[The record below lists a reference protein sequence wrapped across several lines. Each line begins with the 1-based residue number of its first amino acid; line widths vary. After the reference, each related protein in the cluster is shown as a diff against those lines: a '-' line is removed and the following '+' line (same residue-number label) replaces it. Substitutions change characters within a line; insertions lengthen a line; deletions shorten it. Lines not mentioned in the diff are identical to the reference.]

1 MQRVAQRTEFI
12 GEIQKVN
19 NPLTKH
25 TDPESEKLYQLTK
38 NKMPYGLVPHAEQHG
53 VRIGLDISAVV
64 FAIRLTKIKVKKI
77 HPWVLW
83 LEAYIPIMGWLTYQY
98 YMTGAYKNKNKTY

>member
-1 MQRVAQRTEFI
+1 
-12 GEIQKVN
+12 
-19 NPLTKH
+19 
-25 TDPESEKLYQLTK
+25 
-38 NKMPYGLVPHAEQHG
+38 MPYGQVPHAEKHG

-64 FAIRLTKIKVKKI
+64 FVIHLTKIKVKKI

-98 YMTGAYKNKNKTY
+98 YMTGAYKNKTNKNKNLALKRIQKVECL

>member
-1 MQRVAQRTEFI
+1 
-12 GEIQKVN
+12 
-19 NPLTKH
+19 
-25 TDPESEKLYQLTK
+25 
-38 NKMPYGLVPHAEQHG
+38 MPYGQVPHAEKHG

-64 FAIRLTKIKVKKI
+64 FVIHLTKIKVKKI

-98 YMTGAYKNKNKTY
+98 YMTGAYKNKKQTIQGGILFKEIRYLLFCLLEPNGWNNAFVQS

>member
-1 MQRVAQRTEFI
+1 
-12 GEIQKVN
+12 
-19 NPLTKH
+19 
-25 TDPESEKLYQLTK
+25 
-38 NKMPYGLVPHAEQHG
+38 MPYGQVPHAEKHG

-64 FAIRLTKIKVKKI
+64 FVIHLTKIKVKKI

-98 YMTGAYKNKNKTY
+98 YMSGAYKNKQTNKQMKEIEIFRDKSCCQSSIFDSFYK

>member
-1 MQRVAQRTEFI
+1 
-12 GEIQKVN
+12 
-19 NPLTKH
+19 
-25 TDPESEKLYQLTK
+25 
-38 NKMPYGLVPHAEQHG
+38 MPYGQVPHAEKHG

-64 FAIRLTKIKVKKI
+64 FVIHLTKIKVKKI

-98 YMTGAYKNKNKTY
+98 YMSGTNKNKNKQTLHVSYLNPEPEDFSFKID

>member
-1 MQRVAQRTEFI
+1 
-12 GEIQKVN
+12 
-19 NPLTKH
+19 
-25 TDPESEKLYQLTK
+25 
-38 NKMPYGLVPHAEQHG
+38 MPYAQVPHAEKHG

-64 FAIRLTKIKVKKI
+64 FVIHLTKIKVKKI

-98 YMTGAYKNKNKTY
+98 YMSGAYKNKNKTKPLANMYAFCKHVHAFVDRMLPNLKNA

>member
-1 MQRVAQRTEFI
+1 
-12 GEIQKVN
+12 
-19 NPLTKH
+19 
-25 TDPESEKLYQLTK
+25 
-38 NKMPYGLVPHAEQHG
+38 MPYGQVPHAEKHG

-64 FAIRLTKIKVKKI
+64 FVIHLTKIKVKKI

-98 YMTGAYKNKNKTY
+98 YMSGAYKNKNKQNPIPDVTNRISTNPLTLGVPGHTAQF

>member
-1 MQRVAQRTEFI
+1 
-12 GEIQKVN
+12 
-19 NPLTKH
+19 
-25 TDPESEKLYQLTK
+25 
-38 NKMPYGLVPHAEQHG
+38 MPYGQVPHAEKHG

-64 FAIRLTKIKVKKI
+64 FVIHLTKIKVKKI

-98 YMTGAYKNKNKTY
+98 YMTGAYKKQNKTKPYQGC

>member
-1 MQRVAQRTEFI
+1 
-12 GEIQKVN
+12 
-19 NPLTKH
+19 
-25 TDPESEKLYQLTK
+25 
-38 NKMPYGLVPHAEQHG
+38 MPYGQVPHAEKHG

-64 FAIRLTKIKVKKI
+64 FVIHLTKIKVKKI

-98 YMTGAYKNKNKTY
+98 YMTGAYKNKQTNKRNFSFKNPTILYFHRHILESTATSTYKIQQ

>member
-1 MQRVAQRTEFI
+1 
-12 GEIQKVN
+12 
-19 NPLTKH
+19 
-25 TDPESEKLYQLTK
+25 
-38 NKMPYGLVPHAEQHG
+38 MPYAQVPHAEKHG

-64 FAIRLTKIKVKKI
+64 FVIHLTKIKVKKI

-98 YMTGAYKNKNKTY
+98 YMTGAYKNKNKNKSSSMEKLIDDVFIHGCHP

>member
-1 MQRVAQRTEFI
+1 
-12 GEIQKVN
+12 
-19 NPLTKH
+19 
-25 TDPESEKLYQLTK
+25 
-38 NKMPYGLVPHAEQHG
+38 MPYGQVPHAEKHG

-64 FAIRLTKIKVKKI
+64 FVIHLTKIKVKKI

-98 YMTGAYKNKNKTY
+98 YMTGAYKNKNKTKTNLQIQNPHNFIHLSNHQHAQL

>member
-1 MQRVAQRTEFI
+1 
-12 GEIQKVN
+12 
-19 NPLTKH
+19 
-25 TDPESEKLYQLTK
+25 
-38 NKMPYGLVPHAEQHG
+38 MPYGQVPHAEKHG

-64 FAIRLTKIKVKKI
+64 FVIHLTKIKVKKI

-98 YMTGAYKNKNKTY
+98 YMSGAYKNKNKTNMVCNSGTIHPYFNSAYVVRVDFFFATSVIRSL

>member
-1 MQRVAQRTEFI
+1 
-12 GEIQKVN
+12 
-19 NPLTKH
+19 
-25 TDPESEKLYQLTK
+25 
-38 NKMPYGLVPHAEQHG
+38 MPYGQVPHAEKHG

-64 FAIRLTKIKVKKI
+64 FVIHLTKIKVKKI

-98 YMTGAYKNKNKTY
+98 YMTGAYKNKQTKQRKGSFVFYRMV

>member
-1 MQRVAQRTEFI
+1 
-12 GEIQKVN
+12 
-19 NPLTKH
+19 
-25 TDPESEKLYQLTK
+25 
-38 NKMPYGLVPHAEQHG
+38 MPYGQVPHAEKHG

-64 FAIRLTKIKVKKI
+64 FVIHLTKIKVKKI

-98 YMTGAYKNKNKTY
+98 YMTGAYKKQNKNKVYFQFLQFLGEFVEKKI

>member
-1 MQRVAQRTEFI
+1 
-12 GEIQKVN
+12 
-19 NPLTKH
+19 
-25 TDPESEKLYQLTK
+25 
-38 NKMPYGLVPHAEQHG
+38 MPYGQVPHAEKHG

-64 FAIRLTKIKVKKI
+64 FVIHLTKIKVKKI

-98 YMTGAYKNKNKTY
+98 YMTGAYKRKTKTKQISLHPSIEIHYDASATQLCCINFKCLLMKMFLISSY

>member
-1 MQRVAQRTEFI
+1 
-12 GEIQKVN
+12 
-19 NPLTKH
+19 
-25 TDPESEKLYQLTK
+25 
-38 NKMPYGLVPHAEQHG
+38 MPYGQVPHAEKHG

-64 FAIRLTKIKVKKI
+64 FVIHLTKIKVKKI

-98 YMTGAYKNKNKTY
+98 CMTGAYKNKQTNKQTLRLELSFGSGNNSLNSQMTLFRK

>member
-1 MQRVAQRTEFI
+1 
-12 GEIQKVN
+12 
-19 NPLTKH
+19 
-25 TDPESEKLYQLTK
+25 
-38 NKMPYGLVPHAEQHG
+38 MPYAQVPHAEKHG

-64 FAIRLTKIKVKKI
+64 FVIHLTKIKVKKI

-98 YMTGAYKNKNKTY
+98 YMTGAYKNKTKTNRGRYFAKKPKNAQGGINSAQAKFPESPKNSVFTP

>member
-1 MQRVAQRTEFI
+1 
-12 GEIQKVN
+12 
-19 NPLTKH
+19 
-25 TDPESEKLYQLTK
+25 
-38 NKMPYGLVPHAEQHG
+38 MPYAQVPHAEKHG

-64 FAIRLTKIKVKKI
+64 FVIHLTKIKVKKI

-98 YMTGAYKNKNKTY
+98 YMTGAYKNKTKQSNIKMNITQRSF